1 MNSICNFFQLCT
13 VDLEIRELERETVG
27 IFPERVLMESET
39 VLVQYIISDW
49 SLFYRFVVL
58 KSECS
63 RGFLLTFGTK
73 KLKLLQKERNFV
85 SEILTSNFEMERV
98 LLQPAKKV
106 SIYSKFCSF
115 TFIFDMERVL

>member
-1 MNSICNFFQLCT
+1 M
-13 VDLEIRELERETVG
+13 DLEIRELERETVG

-63 RGFLLTFGTK
+63 RVFNGG
-73 KLKLLQKERNFV
+73 
-85 SEILTSNFEMERV
+85 
-98 LLQPAKKV
+98 
-106 SIYSKFCSF
+106 
-115 TFIFDMERVL
+115 